1 MTFVLLAHFEN
12 DFNSLNQP
20 GTRSQKNQSGFLT
33 WLAEAPAL
41 GSSSDAFFRY
51 NNNEWVGQEA
61 EQLGLEVPDGDC
73 WYYRW
78 YINLLCQNGTTLTT
92 PQLNV
97 LFKIKM
103 KTCFAVWVI
112 FLS

>member
-1 MTFVLLAHFEN
+1 MKISFRNTKKREMTFVLLAHFEN

-51 NNNEWVGQEA
+51 NNNEWDRKQSSWDLKCLMGIA
-61 EQLGLEVPDGDC
+61 GITDGILICCARMVP
-73 WYYRW
+73 
-78 YINLLCQNGTTLTT
+78 L
-92 PQLNV
+92 
-97 LFKIKM
+97 
-103 KTCFAVWVI
+103 
-112 FLS
+112 